1 MGYLS
6 FLREDAHH
14 DLKVENQEEIM
25 LLDTLNKEQKEAVLC
40 TEGPLLILAGAG
52 SGKTRVI
59 THRIAWLIEDKQVN
73 PWNIMAIT
81 FTNKAAGE
89 MRERVDELVGFGSE
103 SIWVSTFH
111 SSCVRILRR
120 YIVTDPVRG

>member
-40 TEGPLLILAGAG
+40 TEGPLISPAALLVKVIAMIFHGFTCLSSISHAILC
-52 SGKTRVI
+52 VI
-59 THRIAWLIEDKQVN
+59 T
-73 PWNIMAIT
+73 
-81 FTNKAAGE
+81 
-89 MRERVDELVGFGSE
+89 LVFPE
-103 SIWVSTFH
+103 PAPASIKS
-111 SSCVRILRR
+111 
-120 YIVTDPVRG
+120 G

>member
-6 FLREDAHH
+6 FLHEDVRH

-52 SGKTRVI
+52 SEK
-59 THRIAWLIEDKQVN
+59 
-73 PWNIMAIT
+73 P
-81 FTNKAAGE
+81 
-89 MRERVDELVGFGSE
+89 
-103 SIWVSTFH
+103 VS
-111 SSCVRILRR
+111 
-120 YIVTDPVRG
+120 